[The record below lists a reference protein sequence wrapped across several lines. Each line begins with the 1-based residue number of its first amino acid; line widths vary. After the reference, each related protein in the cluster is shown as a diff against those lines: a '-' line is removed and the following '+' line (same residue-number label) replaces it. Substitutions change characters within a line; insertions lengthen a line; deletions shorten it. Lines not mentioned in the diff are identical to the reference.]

1 MEGRYV
7 LAIEHDWRMRKLI
20 RANLQAVGLAVREA
34 ISPQQGL
41 DLLREALPALVLLDL
56 DMPGVDALHLL
67 GSLEAQLSRHSLS
80 GRQLSGPPVSG
91 QPVSSQ
97 TVPVIVMS
105 AEPPER
111 WLLEHHLATSHLL
124 KPFAATALLQ
134 QVRGALDTRAVDG

>member
-1 MEGRYV
+1 MEGHYV

-20 RANLQAVGLAVREA
+20 RANLQAMGLAVREA

-41 DLLREALPALVLLDL
+41 NLLREALPDLILLDL

-67 GSLEAQLSRHSLS
+67 GSLEAQLSRQPLS
-80 GRQLSGPPVSG
+80 GQS
-91 QPVSSQ
+91 
-97 TVPVIVMS
+97 VPVIIMS

-111 WLLEHHLATSHLL
+111 WLLEHHLATGHLL
-124 KPFAATALLQ
+124 KPFAVAALLQ